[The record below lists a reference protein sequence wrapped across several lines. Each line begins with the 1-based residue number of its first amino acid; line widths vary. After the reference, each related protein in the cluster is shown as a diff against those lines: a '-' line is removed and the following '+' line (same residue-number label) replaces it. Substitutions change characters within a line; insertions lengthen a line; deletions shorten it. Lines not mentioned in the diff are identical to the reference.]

1 MVDDTDDE
9 ELTYDQGEL
18 EAPNYQPTGPAYTGY
33 NKPTVARQ
41 PAWAPFRQPSAPQAE
56 RVVNGSPRD
65 WGLTNLDEPLVF
77 PFRSSPAK
85 PQPGLVKPQTPVG
98 GSMPANQGAAG
109 STYAGPT
116 AYNAPASTSQAAKS
130 PSFAPVDAGYAG
142 ANVPHLTY
150 EEVFQYP
157 SSTERRGYGTV
168 SNTAGGYDQANSMR
182 KGSSTG
188 IPSIMNYPSSS
199 SYPADARAQP
209 VYPSSRGSFTNF
221 GQTAFQPQNGVF
233 LRPQKPAKTQ
243 KFQAPQRSR
252 EPIIP
257 LPPPSY
263 IIQSRNAYQ
272 RAKYLLSHT
281 KYTPEY
287 PQPMAVSSK
296 GAKGQPAAPKV
307 AKNPHRY
314 AASHFL
320 KGLLEQIFLTEN
332 DSYQLFLP
340 ESGNCGYPGSVAGK
354 CFNR

>member
-1 MVDDTDDE
+1 MGDDTDDE
-9 ELTYDQGEL
+9 ALTYDQGDL

-33 NKPTVARQ
+33 NKPTVTRQ

-65 WGLTNLDEPLVF
+65 WGLEKLDEPLVF
-77 PFRSSPAK
+77 PAK
-85 PQPGLVKPQTPVG
+85 TQPGPVKPQTPVG
-98 GSMPANQGAAG
+98 VRMPAAEGAAG
-109 STYAGPT
+109 STLAGPT
-116 AYNAPASTSQAAKS
+116 AYNALASTSQAAKS
-130 PSFAPVDAGYAG
+130 PSFTPVDAGYGVADSSAAG
-142 ANVPHLTY
+142 ANVHHLTY

-157 SSTERRGYGTV
+157 SLTERRGYGPV
-168 SNTAGGYDQANSMR
+168 SNTAGGYDQANSVSKR
-182 KGSSTG
+182 SSTG
-188 IPSIMNYPSSS
+188 FPSMLNYPSSS
-199 SYPADARAQP
+199 SYPADTRAKP

-221 GQTAFQPQNGVF
+221 GQTAYQPQNGVF

-243 KFQAPQRSR
+243 KVQAPQRLR
-252 EPIIP
+252 GPIIP

-281 KYTPEY
+281 KYVPEY

-296 GAKGQPAAPKV
+296 GAKGQPAAPKA

-320 KGLLEQIFLTEN
+320 KGLI
-332 DSYQLFLP
+332 
-340 ESGNCGYPGSVAGK
+340 
-354 CFNR
+354 